1 MNMCERLKKNSRWMA
16 VLLFLGLSCL
26 VARAQSDG
34 TYSGFSPYSVFGP
47 GQLHQGGTAWNRGM
61 GGVGVAARNRRF
73 INILNPASMTAR
85 DSLSFMADF
94 GLDGRISLFTEGNKK
109 ALNTTFN
116 IDDFVISFPMWRHTA
131 FMVGLTPVSDVG
143 YNISYTEAD
152 VYTGK
157 RSFSSAGNG
166 GIYQVFAAAAVT
178 FWDRLSLGAQ
188 VNYRFGNISKKAS
201 IANEDESYRNT
212 VSGDSLQVHSVTG
225 KLGLQYEQPLS
236 SQTFLTVGATY
247 TFSTPISGYHIYYR
261 ELGSYFR
268 QRKATSLKEDGLR
281 FGDELGIGVSFR
293 RSDTFMAEFDYTRT
307 NWASSRLDQVSG
319 FSNVGDV
326 VFAPSVGQ
334 AFRAGVEFTPNRN
347 DIRYF
352 LRRCTYRMGAY
363 FDQSYYTVDGAHVN
377 AAGITLGMTLPVFR
391 WYNGLSLGIDLGR
404 RGLATSQVKET
415 YFGFNIGMN
424 IFDIWFQKRPY
435 E

>member
-1 MNMCERLKKNSRWMA
+1 MNMCERLKINRWIVT
-16 VLLFLGLSCL
+16 VLLLGLSCL
-26 VARAQSDG
+26 AAQAQTDG

-47 GQLHQGGTAWNRGM
+47 GQLHQVGTAWNRGM
-61 GGVGVAARNRRF
+61 GGVGLAARNRRF

-94 GLDGRISLFTEGNKK
+94 GLDGRISLFTEGDKK

-116 IDDFVISFPMWRHTA
+116 IDDFVISFPMWRNTA

-143 YNISYTEAD
+143 YSIAYTEAD

-157 RSFSSAGNG
+157 RSFSSTGNG
-166 GIYQVFAAAAVT
+166 GIYQVFAAAAIT

-188 VNYRFGNISKKAS
+188 ANYSFGNINKKAS
-201 IANEDESYRNT
+201 IVNEDESYRNT
-212 VSGDSLQVHSVTG
+212 VSGDSLQVNSFSA

-236 SQTFLTVGATY
+236 GQTFLTLGATY
-247 TFSTPISGYHIYYR
+247 KFSAPIGGYHIHYR

-268 QRKATSLKEDGLR
+268 QRKSSPLKEDGLR
-281 FGDELGIGVSFR
+281 MGDELGIGLSFR
-293 RSDTFMAEFDYTRT
+293 RADTFMAEVDYTRT
-307 NWASSRLDQVSG
+307 NWSSSRLDMVSG

-326 VFAPSVGQ
+326 VFAPSAGQ
-334 AFRAGVEFTPNRN
+334 AVRAGVEFTPNRN

-377 AAGITLGMTLPVFR
+377 AVGVTLGVTLPVFR
-391 WYNGLSLGIDLGR
+391 WYNGLSLGVDFGR

-415 YFGFNIGMN
+415 YFGFNLGMN

>member
-1 MNMCERLKKNSRWMA
+1 MNMCERLKKNSRWIA

-26 VARAQSDG
+26 GARAQTDG

-47 GQLHQGGTAWNRGM
+47 GQLHQGGTSWNRGM
-61 GGVGVAARNRRF
+61 GGVGIAARNHRF

-94 GLDGRISLFTEGNKK
+94 GLDGRISLFTEGGKK
-109 ALNTTFN
+109 ALNTTIN
-116 IDDFVISFPMWRHTA
+116 IDDFVISFPMWRHSA

-143 YNISYTEAD
+143 YNIAYTEAD

-157 RSFSSAGNG
+157 RSFSSTGNG

-178 FWDRLSLGAQ
+178 LWDRLSLGAQ
-188 VNYRFGNISKKAS
+188 ASYNFGNINKKAS
-201 IANEDESYRNT
+201 IVNEDESYRTT
-212 VSGDSLQVHSVTG
+212 VSGDSLQVHAFIG
-225 KLGLQYEQPLS
+225 KLGLQYEQPVS
-236 SQTFLTVGATY
+236 RQSFLTLGVTY
-247 TFSTPISGYHIYYR
+247 KFSAPISGYHIYYR

-268 QRKATSLKEDGLR
+268 QRNAATLKDSGLR
-281 FGDELGIGVSFR
+281 MGDELGVGLSFR
-293 RSDTFMAEFDYTRT
+293 RSDTFLAEVDYTRT
-307 NWASSRLDQVSG
+307 NWATSRMDQVSG
-319 FSNVGDV
+319 FANVGDV

-352 LRRCTYRMGAY
+352 FRRCTYRVGAY

-377 AAGITLGMTLPVFR
+377 AVGLTLGMTLPVFR
-391 WYNGLSLGIDLGR
+391 WYNGLSLGVDFGR

-415 YFGFNIGMN
+415 YFGFNLGMN

>member
-26 VARAQSDG
+26 VARAQTDG

-201 IANEDESYRNT
+201 ISNEDESYRNT

-247 TFSTPISGYHIYYR
+247 TFFTPISGYHIYYR

-268 QRKATSLKEDGLR
+268 QRKATSLREDGLR
-281 FGDELGIGVSFR
+281 FGDELGVGVSFR